1 MNIYCNTLLFLGIS
15 HEEFFLI
22 ISSSVTNLFD
32 QASMGYTYYDTSVT
46 NKLSLMDPLA
56 YLKCFFLGLFYFYCR
71 IYFYCRFYATVDKII
86 NV

>member
-1 MNIYCNTLLFLGIS
+1 MNIYCNTLLCLGIS

-32 QASMGYTYYDTSVT
+32 QASMGYTYDTSVT

-56 YLKCFFLGLFYFYCR
+56 FLKCFFLGLFYFYCR